1 MAAQGGCEVVVQR
14 VVRDVGG
21 MYSMLTQYNYVK
33 WAVLMEVMLQ
43 ARDFWEAVD
52 LVWTTSMTRWQWRP
66 SFDLYR
72 RRWCAC
78 LWKTVKQAW
87 AAIKMMCACSN
98 CARKASAQR
107 LRKEY
112 EMISF
117 HDGES
122 VDDFAMHLFDLIQ

>member
-1 MAAQGGCEVVVQR
+1 MVQR

-52 LVWTTSMTRWQWRP
+52 LVWTTWMTRWQWRP

-98 CARKASAQR
+98 CTRKASAQR
-107 LRKEY
+107 LRKEC
-112 EMISF
+112 EVISF
-117 HDGES
+117 ATVSQSMTLPCASLGS
-122 VDDFAMHLFDLIQ
+122 STN

>member
-1 MAAQGGCEVVVQR
+1 MVQR
-14 VVRDVGG
+14 AVRDVGG
-21 MYSMLTQYNYVK
+21 AHSILMQYNYVE

-43 ARDFWEAVD
+43 ARHFWEAVD
-52 LVWTTSMTRWQWRP
+52 SVWTTSMTRWQWRP

-72 RRWCAC
+72 QRWCAC
-78 LWKTVKQAW
+78 LWKTAKQAL
-87 AAIKMMCACSN
+87 AAIKMMHVCLMRVCSD

>member
-1 MAAQGGCEVVVQR
+1 MAAQGGYEVVVQR

-66 SFDLYR
+66 SFER
-72 RRWCAC
+72 RQQT
-78 LWKTVKQAW
+78 L
-87 AAIKMMCACSN
+87 
-98 CARKASAQR
+98 
-107 LRKEY
+107 L
-112 EMISF
+112 
-117 HDGES
+117 
-122 VDDFAMHLFDLIQ
+122 